1 MSEDKDLQ
9 LLEAKK
15 MLELRRRLVRE
26 QKKTE
31 ETVADVEEKPDPRRI
46 LTGNLIDR
54 GLEVLEAAEAAYPDE
69 TKMIIERL
77 SELLQKGTLR
87 GPISG
92 GDLLALFRSLGMRVR
107 IQTSINIE
115 RHGKL
120 VPLADRI
127 RSESD

>member
-31 ETVADVEEKPDPRRI
+31 EKVADAEEKPDPRSFLAR
-46 LTGNLIDR
+46 NLIDR
-54 GLEVLEAAEAAYPDE
+54 GLEVLEAAETAYPNE
-69 TKMIIERL
+69 SRIITERL
-77 SELLQKGTLR
+77 SELLQKGTLK
-87 GPISG
+87 GPITG

-107 IQTSINIE
+107 IQTSISIE